1 MAAVGRVRR
10 FATVERFDLSG
21 LKVSLVY
28 PPYGA
33 IKNEPGIKA
42 VKENYGVFPSLSLL
56 YVAGCLEQH
65 GVQVQYIDVNAE
77 NLTLEETTAR
87 LQEFGPDFIGYTITT
102 YLFYQTLSWVRA
114 IKEVVDVPTIVGGVH
129 MGMYPTESMTHTCL
143 DYGVTGEAEMTLPPL
158 LHALMNRQPLDGI
171 KGLVWRGSDGTP
183 VYNGNAPTL
192 ANISDAAWPARHLQD
207 NSLYYSFISKYKN
220 FSCLMTSRGCPY
232 RCIFCEQGG
241 LKFRPRTPV
250 DVADEIELA
259 LKEYGIREFD
269 FFDSAFTIQ
278 KPRVIE
284 ICQELVRRK
293 LDVIW
298 AARTRVDCISKEMLQ
313 WMARAGCVRIYYG
326 LESGNREVLKTLL
339 KAADLDQARD
349 TVRDT
354 KEAGIDVFG
363 YFMVGNP
370 GDNASTVRQ
379 TIRYALSMDLDY
391 AQFSKVTPM
400 PGTQLYDMYLE
411 EFGEDYWRNYILDE
425 SYDSYIPRPGCAMT
439 EAEIQELT
447 QLAYV
452 RFYYRP
458 MFAAR
463 TLGRMKSLQEFR
475 RSVSTAWQMLA
486 QKPEGQYQQ
495 MDLS

>member
-1 MAAVGRVRR
+1 M
-10 FATVERFDLSG
+10 ERFDLSG
-21 LKVSLVY
+21 VKVSLVY

-65 GVQVQYIDVNAE
+65 GVEVQFIDVNAE
-77 NLTLEETTAR
+77 NLTIEETTAR
-87 LQEFGPDFIGYTITT
+87 LQAFGPDFVGYTITT
-102 YLFYQTLSWVRA
+102 YLFYQTLSWVKA
-114 IKEVVDVPTIVGGVH
+114 IKEVVDVPVIVGGVH
-129 MGMYPTESMTHTCL
+129 MGMYPVESMSHTCL
-143 DYGVTGEAEMTLPPL
+143 DYGVTGEAEMTLPQL
-158 LHALMNRQPLDGI
+158 LSALTTGGDLGGL
-171 KGLVWRGSDGTP
+171 KGLVWRRDDGEVT
-183 VYNGNAPTL
+183 YNGDAPML

-250 DVADEIELA
+250 DVVDEMEMA
-259 LKEYGIREFD
+259 FKEHGVREFD

-278 KPRVIE
+278 KQRVIE
-284 ICQELVRRK
+284 ISQEIIRRN
-293 LDVIW
+293 LDVVW
-298 AARTRVDCISKEMLQ
+298 AARTRVDCISTEMLE
-313 WMARAGCVRIYYG
+313 WMARAGCARIYYG
-326 LESGNREVLKTLL
+326 LESGNREVLRTLL
-339 KAADLDQARD
+339 KAADLDQAKQ
-349 TVRDT
+349 TVADT
-354 KEAGIDVFG
+354 KAAGIDVFG

-370 GDNASTVRQ
+370 GDTPSTVRQ
-379 TIRYALSMDLDY
+379 TIRYSLELDLDY

-400 PGTQLYDMYLE
+400 PGTELYSMYLE
-411 EFGEDYWRNYILDE
+411 QYGEDYWRNYILDE
-425 SYDSYIPRPGCAMT
+425 SYDSYVPRPGCDLT
-439 EAEIQELT
+439 ERDIQELT

-458 MFAAR
+458 LFAMK
-463 TLGRMKSLQEFR
+463 TLGRVKSWHELR
-475 RSVSTAWQMLA
+475 RSASTAWQMLM
-486 QKPEGQYQQ
+486 QKPEGQYQE

>member
-1 MAAVGRVRR
+1 M
-10 FATVERFDLSG
+10 ERFDLRG
-21 LKVSLVY
+21 TKVSLVY

-65 GVQVQYIDVNAE
+65 GVEVQFIDVNAE
-77 NLTLEETTAR
+77 NLTLEETVQR
-87 LQEFGPDFIGYTITT
+87 LQAFGPDYIGYTITT
-102 YLFYQTLSWVRA
+102 YLFYQTLSWVKA
-114 IKEVVDVPTIVGGVH
+114 IKEKVDVPVIVGGVH
-129 MGMYPTESMTHTCL
+129 MGMYPRESMSHTCL
-143 DYGVTGEAEMTLPPL
+143 DYGVTGEAEMTLPFL
-158 LHALMNRQPLDGI
+158 LDALRRKGDLSGI
-171 KGLVWRGSDGTP
+171 KGLVYREGDEVLYT
-183 VYNGNAPTL
+183 GNAPTL
-192 ANISDAAWPARHLQD
+192 ANISDAARPARHLQD

-250 DVADEIELA
+250 DVVDEMEQGLRDH
-259 LKEYGIREFD
+259 GIREYD

-278 KPRVIE
+278 KDRVIE
-284 ICQELVRRK
+284 ICKEIDRRS

-298 AARTRVDCISKEMLQ
+298 AARTRVDCVSKEMLQ
-313 WMARAGCVRIYYG
+313 WMTRAGCVRIYYG
-326 LESGNREVLKTLL
+326 LESGNREILRTLL
-339 KAADLDQARD
+339 KAADLEQAKR
-349 TVRDT
+349 TVQET
-354 KEAGIDVFG
+354 KDAGIDVFG

-370 GDNASTVRQ
+370 GETEHTVRQ
-379 TIRYALSMDLDY
+379 TIRYAIELDCDY

-400 PGTQLYDMYLE
+400 PGTALYDMYVKE
-411 EFGEDYWRNYILDE
+411 YGEDYWRNYILDE
-425 SYDSYIPRPGCAMT
+425 SYDSYIPRPGCDLS
-439 EAEIQELT
+439 EERIQALT

-458 MFAAR
+458 MFAAKAI
-463 TLGRMKSLQEFR
+463 GNMKSWHEVR
-475 RSVSTAWQMLA
+475 RSVSTAWQMVA
-486 QKPEGQYQQ
+486 QKPEGQFQE

>member
-1 MAAVGRVRR
+1 L
-10 FATVERFDLSG
+10 ERFDLSG
-21 LKVSLVY
+21 VKVSLVY

-33 IKNEPGIKA
+33 IKNEPGIRA

-65 GVQVQYIDVNAE
+65 GVEVQFIDINAE
-77 NLTLEETTAR
+77 NLSIEETVQR
-87 LQEFGPDFIGYTITT
+87 LRAFGPEFICYTITT
-102 YLFYQTLSWVRA
+102 YLFYQSLSWIKA
-114 IKEVVDVPTIVGGVH
+114 IKEEVEVPTIVGGVH
-129 MGMYPTESMTHTCL
+129 MGMYPKESMTHRCL
-143 DYGVTGEAEMTLPPL
+143 DYGVTGEAEMTLPHLIDGVIRGKPL
-158 LHALMNRQPLDGI
+158 HGI
-171 KGLVWRGSDGTP
+171 KGLVFRDDKDE
-183 VYNGNAPTL
+183 VVFNGASTL
-192 ANISDAAWPARHLQD
+192 LQDVSQASWPARHLQD
-207 NSLYYSFISKYKN
+207 NTLYYSFISKYKN

-241 LKFRPRTPV
+241 LQFRPRTPM
-250 DVADEIELA
+250 DVVDEIEHGY
-259 LKEYGIREFD
+259 KEFGIREYD

-284 ICQELVRRK
+284 ICKEIVRRK

-298 AARTRVDCISKEMLQ
+298 AARTRVDCISEEMLQ

-326 LESGNREVLKTLL
+326 LESGNRKVLRTLL
-339 KAADLDQARD
+339 KAADLEQGRATVKATRD
-349 TVRDT
+349 
-354 KEAGIDVFG
+354 AGIDVFG
-363 YFMVGNP
+363 YFMIGNP
-370 GDNASTVRQ
+370 GEDRATVRQ
-379 TIRYALSMDLDY
+379 TIRYALSMEMDY

-411 EFGEDYWRNYILDE
+411 EFGEDYWREYILDE
-425 SYDSYIPRPGCAMT
+425 DYESYIPRPDCALS
-439 EAEIQELT
+439 EEEIQELV

-463 TLGRMKSLQEFR
+463 TLARMKSVDEFK
-475 RSVSTAWQMLA
+475 RSVSTAWQMLV
-486 QKPEGQYQQ
+486 QKPEGQFQE

>member
-1 MAAVGRVRR
+1 M
-10 FATVERFDLSG
+10 ERFDLSG

-42 VKENYGVFPSLSLL
+42 VKENYGVFPSLSLM

-65 GVQVQYIDVNAE
+65 DVEVQFIDVNAE
-77 NLTLEETTAR
+77 NLTLEETVAR
-87 LQEFGPDFIGYTITT
+87 LQEFGPDYIGYTITT

-114 IKEVVDVPTIVGGVH
+114 IKEQVDVPTIVGGVH
-129 MGMYPTESMTHTCL
+129 MGMYPIESMTHECL
-143 DYGVTGEAEMTLPPL
+143 DYGVTGEAEATLPYL
-158 LHALMNRQPLDGI
+158 LNALVKKQELGGI
-171 KGLVWRGSDGTP
+171 KGLVWRQDDGEV

-192 ANISDAAWPARHLQD
+192 ANISDAAWPARHLVD

-250 DVADEIELA
+250 DVVDEMELA
-259 LKEYGIREFD
+259 FKEHGVREFD

-284 ICQELVRRK
+284 ISKEIVRRN
-293 LDVIW
+293 LEVVW
-298 AARTRVDCISKEMLQ
+298 AARTRVDCISTEMLQ

-326 LESGNREVLKTLL
+326 LESGNREVLRTLL
-339 KAADLDQARD
+339 KAADLEQAKQ
-349 TVRDT
+349 TVIDT

-370 GDNASTVRQ
+370 GDTESTVRQ
-379 TIRYALSMDLDY
+379 TIRYALDLPLDY

-400 PGTQLYDMYLE
+400 PGTELYSMYLDE
-411 EFGEDYWRNYILDE
+411 YGEDYWRKYILDE
-425 SYDSYIPRPGCAMT
+425 SYDSYIPRPGCDLT
-439 EAEIQELT
+439 EEQIQELT

-458 MFAAR
+458 MFALK
-463 TLGRMKSLQEFR
+463 TLGKIKSMHELR
-475 RSVSTAWQMLA
+475 RSVSTAWQMVA
-486 QKPEGQYQQ
+486 TKPEGQYQE

>member
-1 MAAVGRVRR
+1 M
-10 FATVERFDLSG
+10 ERFDLRG
-21 LKVSLVY
+21 MKVALVY

-65 GVQVQYIDVNAE
+65 GVEVQLIDVNAE
-77 NLTLEETTAR
+77 SLTLEETVAR
-87 LQEFGPDFIGYTITT
+87 LRAFGPDYVGYTITT
-102 YLFYQTLSWVRA
+102 YLFYQTLSWVKA
-114 IKEVVDVPTIVGGVH
+114 IKEQVDVPVIVGGVH
-129 MGMYPTESMTHTCL
+129 MGMYPIESMSHRCL
-143 DYGVTGEAEMTLPPL
+143 DYGVTGEAEMTLPHL
-158 LHALMNRQPLDGI
+158 LDALQRKADLRGI
-171 KGLVWRGSDGTP
+171 KGLVFRDERDEV
-183 VYNGNAPTL
+183 VYNGHAPTL
-192 ANISDAAWPARHLQD
+192 SDITQAAQPARHLQD

-241 LKFRPRTPV
+241 LKFRPRSPM
-250 DVADEIELA
+250 DVVDEIETG
-259 LKEYGIREFD
+259 LKEHGIREYD

-278 KPRVIE
+278 KQRVIE
-284 ICQELVRRK
+284 ICQEIDRRK
-293 LDVIW
+293 LEVVW
-298 AARTRVDCISKEMLQ
+298 AARTRVDCVSREMLD

-326 LESGNREVLKTLL
+326 LESGNREILRTLL
-339 KAADLDQARD
+339 KAADLEQAKQTVKDTRD
-349 TVRDT
+349 
-354 KEAGIDVFG
+354 AGIDVFG

-370 GDNASTVRQ
+370 GETPHTVRQ
-379 TIRYALSMDLDY
+379 TIRYALELNCDY

-400 PGTQLYDMYLE
+400 PGTALYDMYVKE
-411 EFGEDYWRNYILDE
+411 YGEDYWRKYILDE
-425 SYDSYIPRPGCAMT
+425 SYDSYIPRPGCDMS
-439 EAEIQELT
+439 EQEIQELT

-458 MFAAR
+458 LFAAR
-463 TLGRMKSLQEFR
+463 ALARVKSVHEFK

-486 QKPEGQYQQ
+486 QKPEGQFQE

>member
-1 MAAVGRVRR
+1 M
-10 FATVERFDLSG
+10 ERFDLSG

-65 GVQVQYIDVNAE
+65 GVQVQFIDVNAE
-77 NLTLEETTAR
+77 NLTFEETVAR
-87 LQEFGPDFIGYTITT
+87 LQAFGPDYVGYTITT
-102 YLFYQTLSWVRA
+102 YLFYQTLSWVKA
-114 IKEVVDVPTIVGGVH
+114 IREVVDVPTIVGGVH
-129 MGMYPTESMTHTCL
+129 MGMYPVESMSHTCL
-143 DYGVTGEAEMTLPPL
+143 DYGVTGEAEATLPHL
-158 LHALMNRQPLDGI
+158 LNALTKKQDLDGL
-171 KGLVWRGSDGTP
+171 KGLVWRKDGEV

-241 LKFRPRTPV
+241 LKFRPRTPKDVV
-250 DVADEIELA
+250 DEMEQAFNENGV
-259 LKEYGIREFD
+259 REFD

-278 KPRVIE
+278 KQRVIE
-284 ICQELVRRK
+284 ISQEIVRRK
-293 LDVIW
+293 LEVVW
-298 AARTRVDCISKEMLQ
+298 AARTRVDCISTEMLQ
-313 WMARAGCVRIYYG
+313 WMARAGCARIYYG
-326 LESGNREVLKTLL
+326 LESGNREVLRTLL
-339 KAADLDQARD
+339 KAADLEQAKQ
-349 TVRDT
+349 TVADT
-354 KEAGIDVFG
+354 KAAGIDVFG

-370 GDNASTVRQ
+370 GETPSTVRQ
-379 TIRYALSMDLDY
+379 TIRYALDLDLDY

-400 PGTQLYDMYLE
+400 PGTELYAMYLE
-411 EFGEDYWRNYILDE
+411 QYGEDYWRNYILDE
-425 SYDSYIPRPGCAMT
+425 SYDSYIPRPGCDLT
-439 EAEIQELT
+439 EQEIQELT

-458 MFAAR
+458 MFAAKALSR
-463 TLGRMKSLQEFR
+463 VKSWHEFR
-475 RSVSTAWQMLA
+475 RSASTAWQMLA
-486 QKPEGQYQQ
+486 QKPEGQYQE

>member
-1 MAAVGRVRR
+1 M
-10 FATVERFDLSG
+10 EKLNLQG

-56 YVAGCLEQH
+56 YVAGCLQDNGAE
-65 GVQVQYIDVNAE
+65 VQFIDVNAE
-77 NLTLEETTAR
+77 NLSVDETVER
-87 LQEFGPDFIGYTITT
+87 LRTFGPDYIGYTITT
-102 YLFYQTLSWVRA
+102 YLFYQTLSWV
-114 IKEVVDVPTIVGGVH
+114 KELKSHVDVPTIVGGVH
-129 MGMYPTESMTHTCL
+129 MGMYPIESMSHSCL
-143 DYGVTGEAEMTLPPL
+143 DYGVTGEAESTLPFL
-158 LHALMNRQPLDGI
+158 LQALMKGETDLRGI
-171 KGLVWRGSDGTP
+171 KGVVWRDQGGEV
-183 VYNGNAPTL
+183 VYNGDAPTL
-192 ANISDAAWPARHLQD
+192 ANISDCSWPARELQD

-241 LKFRPRTPV
+241 LKFRPRSPN
-250 DVADEIELA
+250 DVVDEIELA
-259 LKEYGIREFD
+259 YKEHGVREFD

-293 LDVIW
+293 IEVVW
-298 AARTRVDCISKEMLQ
+298 AARTRVDCISTEMLE
-313 WMARAGCVRIYYG
+313 WMARAGCSRIYYG
-326 LESGNREVLKTLL
+326 LESGNREILKTLL
-339 KAADLDQARD
+339 KAADLEQAKQ
-349 TVRDT
+349 TVADT
-354 KEAGIDVFG
+354 KSAGIDVFG
-363 YFMVGNP
+363 YFMMGNP
-370 GDNASTVRQ
+370 GENASTARQ
-379 TIRYALSMDLDY
+379 TIRYALDLDLDY

-400 PGTQLYDMYLE
+400 PGTQLYDMFLE

-425 SYDSYIPRPGCAMT
+425 NYDSYIPRPGCSMT
-439 EAEIQELT
+439 EEEIQSLT

-458 MFAAR
+458 KFAMK
-463 TLGRMKSLQEFR
+463 TLGRMRSWHEFR
-475 RSVSTAWQMLA
+475 RSASTAWQMVA
-486 QKPEGQYQQ
+486 QKPEGQYQE

>member
-1 MAAVGRVRR
+1 M
-10 FATVERFDLSG
+10 ERFDLRG
-21 LKVSLVY
+21 TKVSLVY

-65 GVQVQYIDVNAE
+65 GVEVQFIDVNAE
-77 NLTLEETTAR
+77 NLTLEETVQR
-87 LQEFGPDFIGYTITT
+87 LQAFGPDYIGYTITT
-102 YLFYQTLSWVRA
+102 YLFYQTLSWVKA
-114 IKEVVDVPTIVGGVH
+114 IKEKVGVPVIVGGVH
-129 MGMYPTESMTHTCL
+129 MGMYPRESMTHPCL
-143 DYGVTGEAEMTLPPL
+143 DYGVTGEAEMTLPYL
-158 LHALMNRQPLDGI
+158 LDALRNKGDLSGI
-171 KGLVWRGSDGTP
+171 KGLVYREGDEV
-183 VYNGNAPTL
+183 VYTGNAPTL
-192 ANISDAAWPARHLQD
+192 ANISDAARPARHLQD

-241 LKFRPRTPV
+241 LKFRPRTPIDVV
-250 DVADEIELA
+250 DEMEQGYRDH
-259 LKEYGIREFD
+259 GIREYD

-278 KPRVIE
+278 KERVIE
-284 ICQELVRRK
+284 ICREIDKRG

-298 AARTRVDCISKEMLQ
+298 AARTRVDCVSREMLD
-313 WMARAGCVRIYYG
+313 WMSKAGCVRIYYG
-326 LESGNREVLKTLL
+326 LESGNREILRTLL
-339 KAADLDQARD
+339 KAADLEQAKR
-349 TVRDT
+349 TVQET

-370 GDNASTVRQ
+370 GETEHTVRQ
-379 TIRYALSMDLDY
+379 TIRYAIELDCDY

-400 PGTQLYDMYLE
+400 PGTALYDMYVKE
-411 EFGEDYWRNYILDE
+411 YGEDYWRKYILDE
-425 SYDSYIPRPGCAMT
+425 SYDSYIPRPGCDLS
-439 EAEIQELT
+439 EEKIQELT

-458 MFAAR
+458 MFAAKAI
-463 TLGRMKSLQEFR
+463 GNMKSWHEVR
-475 RSVSTAWQMLA
+475 RSVSTAWQMVA
-486 QKPEGQYQQ
+486 QKPEGQFQE